1 MASEW
6 SYLKYIGNFYNDTNV
21 ACIVYDITKKSTFDE
36 CKIWAIELKDSVD
49 KVVIVGNKSDLESKR
64 AVATSEAKH
73 FADENNFEFQETSA
87 VLNKGIDEL
96 AYKLDHKEISTIQE
110 VVDSQPAEAKLEPR

>member
-6 SYLKYIGNFYNDTNV
+6 SYLKYISNYYNDAHV

-36 CKIWAIELKDSVD
+36 CKIWATELKDSVD
-49 KVVIVGNKSDLESKR
+49 KIVIVGNKCDLESKR
-64 AVATSEAKH
+64 AVSTSDAQK

-87 VLNKGIDEL
+87 VLNKGIDEMV
-96 AYKLDHKEISTIQE
+96 YKLDHK
-110 VVDSQPAEAKLEPR
+110 